1 MRVFTK
7 WMSSDDSMGVQT
19 QIFGGTLCGVE
30 PQQVPIAEQAEPAE
44 SVIVRRSTRSSTQKN
59 TQETSQTS
67 VKRQAQADSES
78 RNVGGFNFVQDLPRF
93 LVLLYA
99 LQRSNPEDWGRNP
112 AFTPNLQENNV
123 ASYTVE
129 VGGKEVTLDNKRT
142 TRFGLAGRGTDVMDA
157 TCATLEEEKTT
168 TEEMQGGLVA
178 KIYWGE
184 EARASEEEILKNVM
198 DVAAG
203 NEAVQGHV
211 PVLRLAKKFT
221 VSTSTIRKALG
232 LENPGQ
238 GSRTLFILVFKKL
251 SPITELQSD
260 ELLDAWRQCV
270 LCHYVLWKAGIH
282 HRDVS
287 CDNLMYY
294 RVDGQVIGVL
304 NDYDLVSLASDT
316 PLGNQR
322 TGTMLFMAID
332 LLKQTARMAK

>member
-1 MRVFTK
+1 M
-7 WMSSDDSMGVQT
+7 
-19 QIFGGTLCGVE
+19 
-30 PQQVPIAEQAEPAE
+30 
-44 SVIVRRSTRSSTQKN
+44 
-59 TQETSQTS
+59 
-67 VKRQAQADSES
+67 
-78 RNVGGFNFVQDLPRF
+78 GGFNFVQDLPRF

-99 LQRSNPEDWGRNP
+99 LQRFNPEDWGRNP

-198 DVAAG
+198 YVAAG

-238 GSRTLFILVFKKL
+238 GSRTLFLLVFKKL

-260 ELLDAWRQCV
+260 ELLVAWHQCV
-270 LCHYVLWKAGIH
+270 LCES
-282 HRDVS
+282 RFVS
-287 CDNLMYY
+287 A
-294 RVDGQVIGVL
+294 V
-304 NDYDLVSLASDT
+304 
-316 PLGNQR
+316 
-322 TGTMLFMAID
+322 
-332 LLKQTARMAK
+332 ARF